1 MRKSIITNYARRM
14 VNHLSYVVV
23 SLLGS
28 GIMVWSTAGYAYTTQ
43 QERPFPLQKVGFDQR
58 LNAQIPLDLDFRDET
73 GTVVPLGKYFG
84 EKPVILVPAYYQC
97 PMLCTLVNEGLIRSL
112 RALPF
117 DAGNQFSV
125 LTVSF
130 DPTDRPES
138 AAKKKEQSLQL
149 YNRPG
154 AAKGWHFL
162 TGDAPSIQR
171 LMQTIGFRYT
181 PLPEKEEYAHATG
194 IVLLTP
200 EGKIARYFYGIEY
213 APRDLK
219 FGLMEAAANR
229 IGSPIDQVL
238 LFCYQYD
245 PATGRYSVTIMKVLR
260 LAGLLTVL
268 AVGSFV
274 FVMIRSERSKRRRDK
289 EVS

>member
-14 VNHLSYVVV
+14 VNHLFYIVV

-28 GIMVWSTAGYAYTTQ
+28 SIMVWSTAGYAYSTQ
-43 QERPFPLQKVGFDQR
+43 QGRPSPLQEVGFDQR

-130 DPTDRPES
+130 DPTDRPEL

-171 LMQTIGFRYT
+171 LMQAIGFRYT

-219 FGLMEAAANR
+219 FGLMEAAVNR

-245 PATGRYSVTIMKVLR
+245 PATGQYSVTIMKVLR

-268 AVGSFV
+268 VVGSFV